1 MKNIYLMLFSV
12 VFGFSAIAQ
21 TTNPELTKKDTRT
34 VSKATSVV
42 SLSSFASAAT
52 VIWQNDCSNTTD
64 WTLANT
70 SIPPIDWSIE
80 MDPAAIPVTAL
91 SPFNSSTASNGY
103 LFINSDATGG
113 GDNDGTPVECTA
125 TSPMI
130 DLTGW
135 PYVQLTFSH
144 NYRWWQDDRA
154 VRVSVDGGASWTQ
167 YDITSLVGGN
177 VADGYPNLQNSN
189 NPQNEIINISSI
201 AGDQDSV
208 MVQFY
213 YFDNDIW
220 AWYWAVDD
228 VAISEIPDNA
238 MDITDAVQGG
248 WWVNYANV
256 GSGDGYDYTFK
267 PLTQITSNPYSFEA
281 VLRNAGIAP
290 QNTYLNA
297 EVIDDMGSSVYSDVS
312 STLLLD
318 VTYPQD
324 TFAANS
330 TFSPTTTGVYTVN
343 MWGTGDS
350 TSSSTTTLTT
360 VVTNYIYGRDEDS
373 PDGAWRVGRSCG
385 GMVLGAKYDMYADE
399 TLYSIQAHIDDE
411 SVVGTSVYAILY
423 EDDPSGDPIY
433 LTQSDDYT
441 ITAADLGNWIEIPF
455 DGGQDIYAGT
465 PYVAAI
471 AGYANPVDTFLVSVS
486 GTSRAGC
493 YIQDNGCDIG
503 SGGFGYWYTT
513 SETPMIRMNFDPASL
528 SAENIFVGEFSVH
541 PNPTNGT
548 FTLDL
553 NNVKS
558 DDYKISI
565 TNVIGQEVY
574 STHKEIN
581 GIISEDIDIS
591 NLEKGVYILEVSSS
605 DSSISEKIILE

>member
-1 MKNIYLMLFSV
+1 MKNFYLILFSV
-12 VFGFSAIAQ
+12 VFAFSAIAQ
-21 TTNPELTKKDTRT
+21 TTIPELTKKDTRT

-42 SLSSFASAAT
+42 SIPSSASTAT
-52 VIWQNDCSNTTD
+52 VIWQNDCSNMSD

-80 MDPAAIPVTAL
+80 MDPASIPVTAL

-238 MDITDAVQGG
+238 MNITDAVQGG

-256 GSGDGYDYTFK
+256 GSGDGYDYTYK
-267 PLTQITSNPYSFEA
+267 PLSQMTNPYSFEA

-297 EVIDDMGSSVYSDVS
+297 QVIDDMGTTVYSDVS

-318 VTYPQD
+318 VIYPQD

-330 TFSPTTTGVYTVN
+330 TFTPTTTGVYTVN
-343 MWGTGDS
+343 MWGIGDS
-350 TSSSTTTLTT
+350 TSSPTTTLTT

-455 DGGQDIYAGT
+455 DGGQDVYAGT

-471 AGYANPVDTFLVSVS
+471 AGYPNPVDTFLVSVS
-486 GTSRAGC
+486 GTSLAGC

-528 SAENIFVGEFSVH
+528 SVENIFVDEFSVH

-548 FTLDL
+548 FNLEL
-553 NNVKS
+553 NNLKC

-574 STHKEIN
+574 LIHKEIN
-581 GIISEDIDIS
+581 GTLSEDIDIS
-591 NLEKGVYILEVSSS
+591 NQEKGVYILEISSTE
-605 DSSISEKIILE
+605 SSISEKIILE

>member
-1 MKNIYLMLFSV
+1 MLFSV
-12 VFGFSAIAQ
+12 AFAFSAIAQ
-21 TTNPELTKKDTRT
+21 TTNHELTKKDTRT

-42 SLSSFASAAT
+42 SIPSSASTAT
-52 VIWQNDCSNTTD
+52 VIWQNDCSNISD

-154 VRVSVDGGASWTQ
+154 VRVSVDGGTSWTQ

-238 MDITDAVQGG
+238 MNITDAVQGG

-256 GSGDGYDYTFK
+256 GSGDGYDYTYK
-267 PLTQITSNPYSFEA
+267 PLSQMTNPYSFEA

-297 EVIDDMGSSVYSDVS
+297 HVIDDMGTTVYSDVS

-318 VTYPQD
+318 VIYPQD

-330 TFSPTTTGVYTVN
+330 TFTPTTTGVYTVN

-350 TSSSTTTLTT
+350 TSSPTTTLTT

-385 GMVLGAKYDMYADE
+385 GMVLGAKYDMYTDE

-423 EDDPSGDPIY
+423 EDDPNGDPIY

-455 DGGQDIYAGT
+455 DGGQDVYAGT

-471 AGYANPVDTFLVSVS
+471 AGYPNPVDTFLVSVS
-486 GTSRAGC
+486 GTSLAGC

-528 SAENIFVGEFSVH
+528 SVENIFVDEFSVH

-548 FTLDL
+548 FTLEL

-565 TNVIGQEVY
+565 TNVLGQEVY
-574 STHKEIN
+574 LILKEIN
-581 GIISEDIDIS
+581 GTISEDIDIS
-591 NLEKGVYILEVSSS
+591 NLEKGVYILEISSS
-605 DSSISEKIILE
+605 ESSVSEKIILE

>member
-1 MKNIYLMLFSV
+1 MLFSV
-12 VFGFSAIAQ
+12 VFALSAIAQ
-21 TTNPELTKKDTRT
+21 TTNYELTKKDTRT

-42 SLSSFASAAT
+42 SLSSSAAT
-52 VIWQNDCSNTTD
+52 VIWQNDCSNITD

-154 VRVSVDGGASWTQ
+154 VRVSVDGGTSWTQ

-238 MDITDAVQGG
+238 MNITDAVQGG

-297 EVIDDMGSSVYSDVS
+297 EVIDDMGTTVYSDVS

-318 VTYPQD
+318 VNYPQD

-330 TFSPTTTGVYTVN
+330 TFTPTTTGVYTVN

-373 PDGAWRVGRSCG
+373 PDGAWRVARSCG

-455 DGGQDIYAGT
+455 DGGQDVYTGT

-471 AGYANPVDTFLVSVS
+471 AGYPNPVDTFLVSVS
-486 GTSRAGC
+486 GTSLAGC

-503 SGGFGYWYTT
+503 SNGFGYWYTT

-528 SAENIFVGEFSVH
+528 SVENIFVDEFSVH

-548 FTLDL
+548 FTLEL

-574 STHKEIN
+574 LIHKEIN
-581 GIISEDIDIS
+581 GTLSEYIDIS
-591 NLEKGVYILEVSSS
+591 NLEKGVYILEIYSTE
-605 DSSISEKIILE
+605 SSISEKIILE

>member
-1 MKNIYLMLFSV
+1 MKKIYLLFCSV
-12 VFGFSAIAQ
+12 VIFISTTAQ
-21 TTNPELTKKDTRT
+21 TINPELTKEDYRL
-34 VSKATSVV
+34 VSKDVSVV
-42 SLSSFASAAT
+42 NSSSASAPAT
-52 VIWQNDCSNTTD
+52 IIWQNDCSNIVD

-80 MDPAAIPVTAL
+80 MDPSAIPVTAL

-125 TSPMI
+125 TSPLI
-130 DLTGW
+130 DLSGW

-177 VADGYPNLQNSN
+177 VANGYPNLQNSN
-189 NPQNEIINISSI
+189 NPQNEIINISAL
-201 AGDQDSV
+201 AGNQDSV

-238 MDITDAVQGG
+238 MAITDAVQGG
-248 WWVNYANV
+248 WWQGYQTS
-256 GSGDGYDYTFK
+256 GGDGYDYTFK

-297 EVIDDMGSSVYSDVS
+297 EVIDDMGATVYSDVS

-330 TFSPTTTGVYTVN
+330 TFIPTNTGVYTVN

-350 TSSSTTTLTT
+350 TSSSTATLTT
-360 VVTNYIYGRDEDS
+360 VVTNYIYGRDEDT
-373 PDGAWRVGRSCG
+373 PDGAWRVARSCG
-385 GMVLGAKYDMYADE
+385 GMVLGTKYDMYADE
-399 TLYSIQAHIDDE
+399 TLYSIQAHIDDQ

-441 ITAADLGNWIEIPF
+441 ITSADLGNWIEIPF

-471 AGYANPVDTFLVSVS
+471 AGYANPIDTFLVSVS
-486 GTSRAGC
+486 GTSQAGC

-513 SETPMIRMNFDPASL
+513 SEIPMIRMNFDPSSL
-528 SAENIFVGEFSVH
+528 STNDLFVGEFNVH
-541 PNPTNGT
+541 PNPSTGI
-548 FTLDL
+548 FTIEL
-553 NNVKS
+553 NNVTS
-558 DDYKISI
+558 DDYNISV
-565 TNVIGQEVY
+565 TNVLGQEVY
-574 STHKEIN
+574 SESKEIN
-581 GIISEDIDIS
+581 RFTFQEIDLS
-591 NLEKGVYILEVSSS
+591 DFDKGVYLLEISNSES
-605 DSSISEKIILE
+605 RISEKLIVE

>member
-1 MKNIYLMLFSV
+1 MLFSV

-21 TTNPELTKKDTRT
+21 TTNPESTKKDTRT

-42 SLSSFASAAT
+42 SLSSSASAAT
-52 VIWQNDCSNTTD
+52 VIWQNDCSNITD

-189 NPQNEIINISSI
+189 NPQNEIINISSF

-324 TFAANS
+324 TFATNS
-330 TFSPTTTGVYTVN
+330 TFSPSTTGVYTVN

-360 VVTNYIYGRDEDS
+360 TVTDYIYGRDEDS

-399 TLYSIQAHIDDE
+399 TLYSIQVHIDDQ
-411 SVVGTSVYAILY
+411 SIVGTPVYAILY

-486 GTSRAGC
+486 GTSPAGC

-574 STHKEIN
+574 LIHKEIN

-591 NLEKGVYILEVSSS
+591 NLEKGVYILEISSS
-605 DSSISEKIILE
+605 ESSISEKIILE

>member
-1 MKNIYLMLFSV
+1 MLFSV
-12 VFGFSAIAQ
+12 VFALSAIAQ
-21 TTNPELTKKDTRT
+21 TTNYELTKKDTRT

-42 SLSSFASAAT
+42 SLSSSAAT
-52 VIWQNDCSNTTD
+52 VIWQNDCSNITD

-125 TSPMI
+125 TSPII

-256 GSGDGYDYTFK
+256 GSGDGYDYTYK
-267 PLTQITSNPYSFEA
+267 PLSQMTNPYSFEA

-297 EVIDDMGSSVYSDVS
+297 EVIDDMGTTVYSDVS

-318 VTYPQD
+318 VNYPQD

-330 TFSPTTTGVYTVN
+330 TFTPTTTGVYTVN

-455 DGGQDIYAGT
+455 DGGQDVYAGT

-471 AGYANPVDTFLVSVS
+471 AGYPNPVDTFLVSVS
-486 GTSRAGC
+486 GTSLAGC

-528 SAENIFVGEFSVH
+528 SVENIFVDEFSVH

-548 FTLDL
+548 FTLEL

-574 STHKEIN
+574 LIHKEIN
-581 GIISEDIDIS
+581 GTISEDIDIS
-591 NLEKGVYILEVSSS
+591 NLEKGVYILEISSS
-605 DSSISEKIILE
+605 ESSISEKIILE